1 MTKSYY
7 AYPNPLN
14 PSDYVLLDLHNATH
28 DELARQHA
36 QRHGILM
43 AVELLDDTDNMV
55 EVIVTQHDINHFA
68 YCVSRGKVKGLKLQ

>member
-1 MTKSYY
+1 MKSLY

-14 PSDYVLLDLHNATH
+14 PSDYVLLDLRKAAH
-28 DELARQHA
+28 DELAQQHA
-36 QRHGILM
+36 QRFGALM
-43 AVELLDDTDNMV
+43 AVELLDDNDETV